1 MKHSWQVS
9 QRAAAKIQ
17 LELRT
22 EVITEDRF
30 AIVNT
35 VAGVDVSYP
44 AQRACTRAAVV
55 VLDINSLV
63 QVDSALAQ
71 RETSFPY
78 IPGLLSFRET
88 PAILDAFARIG
99 THPDLL
105 LCDGH
110 GLAHPRRFG
119 LACHIGVLLD
129 IPSIGVAKSLLTG
142 EHEQLDQQ
150 RGSCQP
156 LLDGDQVIGAV
167 VRTRTSVRPVYVSVG
182 HRISLETAV
191 EFVLQCSPRYRLPE
205 PIRSAHRLAS
215 SKNDLHPPASG

>member
-9 QRAAAKIQ
+9 QRAAARIQ
-17 LELRT
+17 LELRKN
-22 EVITEDRF
+22 VIPEDRF
-30 AIVNT
+30 AIINT

-44 AQRACTRAAVV
+44 AHRACTRAAVV

-63 QVDSALAQ
+63 QIDSALAQ
-71 RETSFPY
+71 RKTSFPY
-78 IPGLLSFRET
+78 IPGLLSFREI

-99 THPDLL
+99 KNPDLL

-129 IPSIGVAKSLLTG
+129 IPTIGVAKSLLTG
-142 EHEQLDQQ
+142 EHEQLDQP

-156 LLDGDQVIGAV
+156 LLDEDQVIGAV

-191 EFVLQCSPRYRLPE
+191 EFVLQCSPRYHLPE
-205 PIRSAHRLAS
+205 PIRSAQRLSS
-215 SKNDLHPPASG
+215 SKPDLHPPTSG

>member
-22 EVITEDRF
+22 EVIKEDRF
-30 AIVNT
+30 AIINT

-44 AQRACTRAAVV
+44 AHRACARAAVV

-71 RETSFPY
+71 RITSFPY

-88 PAILDAFARIG
+88 PAILDAFSRIDK
-99 THPDLL
+99 HPDLL

-129 IPSIGVAKSLLTG
+129 IPTIGVAKSLLTG
-142 EHEQLDQQ
+142 EHDQLDQQ
-150 RGSCQP
+150 RGSFQP
-156 LLDGDQVIGAV
+156 LLDGNHVIGAV

-215 SKNDLHPPASG
+215 DKTDLHPPASG